1 MSSAAELLA
10 RRELLWN
17 LTLRETRARYKRS
30 VLGWTWSMLN
40 PLATMLMYTFVFSV
54 VFQTRA
60 PIGDLSGLHSYAP
73 FLLAGLLA
81 WGFFNVSVGVGMES
95 VVSNGPL
102 VKKVA
107 FPREHLVLA
116 AIGAGLMTFAIE
128 MGVLSV
134 VLLFMGNFVLPYLPL
149 VVVAAGL
156 LALFAAGVSMALA
169 AANVYLRDLKY
180 LWTIVSQAWFFTTPI
195 VYPAS
200 IAEERIPAW
209 AFRIFENLPMAVT
222 VRVFR
227 RLLYDLRIP
236 ALTDWGLMTGY
247 SVAALFAGWWVFRR
261 LEGRF
266 AEEL

>member
-1 MSSAAELLA
+1 MSTAAELIA

-17 LTLRETRARYKRS
+17 LTLRETRSRYKRS

-54 VFQTRA
+54 VFQTTA
-60 PIGDLSGLHSYAP
+60 PLGDPSGMQSYAP

-81 WGFFNVSVGVGMES
+81 WSFFNVSVGVGMES

-107 FPREHLVLA
+107 FPREHLVLSV
-116 AIGAGLMTFAIE
+116 IGAGLLTFGIE
-128 MGVLSV
+128 MAVLAV
-134 VLLFMGNFVLPYLPL
+134 VLLVMGNMVLPFIPL
-149 VVVAAGL
+149 VIVAAAVLSCFTAGMS
-156 LALFAAGVSMALA
+156 LALS

-180 LWTIVSQAWFFTTPI
+180 LWSIVSQAWFFSTPI
-195 VYPAS
+195 VYPIS
-200 IAEERIPAW
+200 RVEGRIPDW
-209 AFRIFENLPMAVT
+209 AFQIYANLPMAVV

-227 RLLYDLRIP
+227 HLLYDLSIP
-236 ALTDWGLMTGY
+236 PLVDWGLMLGY
-247 SVAALFAGWWVFRR
+247 SLAMLFAGWWVFRR

>member
-40 PLATMLMYTFVFSV
+40 PLATMLMYTFVFSI
-54 VFQTRA
+54 VFETKA
-60 PIGDLSGLHSYAP
+60 PVGDPSGLRSYAP

-81 WGFFNVSVGVGMES
+81 WSFFNVSVGVGMEA
-95 VVSNGPL
+95 VVTNGPL

-107 FPREHLVLA
+107 FPREHLVLSV
-116 AIGAGLMTFAIE
+116 IGAGLMTFGIE
-128 MGVLSV
+128 MAVLAV
-134 VLLFMGNFVLPYLPL
+134 VLLFMGNFVLPFLPL
-149 VVVAAGL
+149 VVVAAAV
-156 LALFAAGVSMALA
+156 LACFAAGVSLALS

-180 LWTIVSQAWFFTTPI
+180 LWTIVSQAWFFSTPI
-195 VYPAS
+195 VYPVDRV
-200 IAEERIPAW
+200 EGRIPGW
-209 AFRIFENLPMAVT
+209 AFRIFQDLPMAVV

-227 RLLYDLRIP
+227 RLLYDLRLP
-236 ALTDWGLMTGY
+236 ALTDWALMVGY
-247 SVAALFAGWWVFRR
+247 SVAALLAGWWVFAR